1 MSQGVTYLHASRF
14 SLASAE
20 FEAIEQESK
29 GPAERV
35 LAAFNL
41 GVAEATAGDL
51 SRAEAAFTRALEG
64 LATRNPHAELKV
76 ETASRNCTQYR
87 STNKKER
94 NKNIRL
100 TV

>member
-1 MSQGVTYLHASRF
+1 MER
-14 SLASAE
+14 
-20 FEAIEQESK
+20 ESK

-64 LATRNPHAELKV
+64 LATRNSHAELKV
-76 ETASRNCTQYR
+76 ET
-87 STNKKER
+87 TNKNCCVHAIGPLLR
-94 NKNIRL
+94 NDPIR
-100 TV
+100 T

>member
-1 MSQGVTYLHASRF
+1 MTHLHASAF

-20 FEAIEQESK
+20 FDSIERESK

-51 SRAEAAFTRALEG
+51 SRAEAAFTRALGG

-76 ETASRNCTQYR
+76 ETTNSNCLIPYVAF
-87 STNKKER
+87 N
-94 NKNIRL
+94 
-100 TV
+100 